1 MCQEKS
7 NHSVWL
13 TQRIRSDL
21 CKKLNFNLNQK
32 EVASNQNILV
42 MKIGK
47 THRNFENIFDASS
60 EIVVSPCSTQA
71 CLVAP
76 VTPGQT
82 MLR

>member
-1 MCQEKS
+1 
-7 NHSVWL
+7 
-13 TQRIRSDL
+13 
-21 CKKLNFNLNQK
+21 
-32 EVASNQNILV
+32 
-42 MKIGK
+42 MKTFSHEDRK
-47 THRNFENIFDASS
+47 TDRNFENIFDASS